1 MAAVITLQALAE
13 LFETYRAE
21 AAKPVERLRV
31 GDRTF
36 DVDARPSVMGCVNL
50 SRDSTYRES
59 IATSAESAVRK
70 GRVQAAQGAD
80 FIDIGAES
88 STAKASRVGADDQT
102 LALVPVVQQLSSEGI
117 LVSVETYEPAVAR
130 AGLTAGAQI
139 VNFTGAAHEAAIF
152 DLVAEHQATLVLCY
166 VTGENVREIT
176 DVELD
181 GDPFPELHDHFGRR
195 VEDARSRGVD
205 RIVIDP
211 GMGFYYGNLVDPEAR
226 VRHQTRVLLNSIRL
240 RVLGLPICHALPHAF
255 DLFEDQFRSAEGL
268 FAVLA
273 HLGGA
278 GVFRTHEVPQVVAVL
293 DALRVLSV
301 D

>member
-1 MAAVITLQALAE
+1 VITLESLAE
-13 LFETYRAE
+13 LFEKYREE
-21 AAKPVERLRV
+21 ARTPVAPLRV
-31 GDRTF
+31 GEQTF
-36 DVDARPSVMGCVNL
+36 DVDRRPAVMGCINL

-59 IATSAESAVRK
+59 IATSAESAIRK

-88 STAKASRVGADDQT
+88 STAKASRVDADDQT
-102 LALVPVVQQLSSEGI
+102 LALVPVVRGLSGEGI

-130 AGLTAGAQI
+130 AGLEAGARI
-139 VNFTGAAHEAAIF
+139 VNFTGAAHEREMF
-152 DLVAEHQATLVLCY
+152 DLVAEYDATLVLCY
-166 VTGENVREIT
+166 VTGSNVRQIT
-176 DVELD
+176 DAGSD
-181 GDPFPELHDHFGRR
+181 GDPIPQLRDHFDRR
-195 VEDARSRGVD
+195 VAEARSRGVD
-205 RIVIDP
+205 RLVIDP
-211 GMGFYYGNLVDPEAR
+211 GMGFFYGDLVDPETR
-226 VRHQTRVLLNSIRL
+226 VRHQTRILLNTVRL
-240 RVLGLPICHALPHAF
+240 RSLGLPICQALPHAF

>member
-1 MAAVITLQALAE
+1 MITLQALAE
-13 LFETYRAE
+13 LFEKYREE
-21 AAKPVERLRV
+21 AQTPVVPLQV

-36 DVDARPSVMGCVNL
+36 DVDAGPTVMGCINL

-59 IATSAESAVRK
+59 IATSAESAIRK

-88 STAKASRVGADDQT
+88 STARASRVDADEQT
-102 LALVPVVQQLSSEGI
+102 LALVPVVRGLSNEGI

-130 AGLTAGAQI
+130 AGLEAGARI
-139 VNFTGAAHEAAIF
+139 VNFTGSSHESAIF
-152 DLVAEHQATLVLCY
+152 DLVAEHEATLVLCY
-166 VTGENVREIT
+166 VTGTNVRQVT
-176 DVELD
+176 DVALD
-181 GDPFPELHDHFGRR
+181 SDPLPELQSHFERR
-195 VEDARSRGVD
+195 VEKARRHGVE

-211 GMGFYYGNLVDPEAR
+211 GMGFYYGNLVDPESR
-226 VRHQTRVLLNSIRL
+226 VRHQTRILLHTVRL
-240 RVLGLPICHALPHAF
+240 RSLGLPICHALPHAF